1 MIKLP
6 RFALSAFTLA
16 FGVYHALLGIANLG
30 EYQSTKFAMIAI
42 ALYLIGLA
50 GAVASFPGLKMRTE
64 FAWLALFVAISVP
77 LFMSAAIPRE
87 AAFGYTTWHIA
98 GIATLM
104 AITAVRQHSVLAWIG
119 VTFLIL
125 QTLLWGGLEILFTSG
140 VFGAF
145 LLVLASQATS
155 SLLSASARAAERSLQ
170 QAVDNSAQTA
180 ANTAARSERQGRI
193 QRTLSEALPLLELI
207 VKRKG
212 DLTESERLEAALK
225 EHELRDQ
232 IRGRALLHPKLV
244 AATRAAR
251 VRGVE
256 VQLLDDGG
264 LEGLDEAAR
273 RTLLLRAA
281 KELGGVDSGKVVI
294 RAVAGETWRLT
305 MAAIR
310 KNTDRPD
317 LFLRL

>member
-6 RFALSAFTLA
+6 RIALSSFTLA
-16 FGVYHALLGIANLG
+16 FGIYHSILGILNLA
-30 EYQSTKFAMIAI
+30 EYQGRTFAVISI
-42 ALYLIGLA
+42 VLYLIGLA
-50 GAVASFPGLKMRTE
+50 GAVGSFPGLRMRNE

-77 LFMSAAIPRE
+77 LLMSLAISRD

-119 VTFLIL
+119 VGFLII
-125 QTLLWGGLEILFTSG
+125 QTLVWGGPDALFTSG

-145 LLVLASQATS
+145 LLVLAAQATA
-155 SLLSASARAAERSLQ
+155 SLLSSSARAADEALER
-170 QAVDNSAQTA
+170 AVLSDAKTA
-180 ANTAARSERQGRI
+180 ANTAARTERQKRI
-193 QRTLSEALPLLELI
+193 QETLREALPLLDMI
-207 VKRKG
+207 VHRKG
-212 DLTESERLEAALK
+212 RLSAPERFEAALK

-232 IRGRALLHPKLV
+232 IRGRALLHPQLV
-244 AATRAAR
+244 SATRAAR
-251 VRGVE
+251 TRGVE

-264 LEGLDEAAR
+264 LEGLDEASR
-273 RTLLLRAA
+273 RELLLRAA
-281 KELGGVDSGKVVI
+281 KELASIDSGKVVI

-310 KNTDRPD
+310 KDTDRPD

>member
-1 MIKLP
+1 MIRLP
-6 RFALSAFTLA
+6 RLALSAFTLA
-16 FGVYHALLGIANLG
+16 FGIYHALLGVANLV
-30 EYQSTKFAMIAI
+30 EYQSATFALIAI
-42 ALYLIGLA
+42 SLYLIGLT

-64 FAWLALFVAISVP
+64 FAWLALFVAVSVP
-77 LFMSAAIPRE
+77 LFMSAAIPKE

-98 GIATLM
+98 GVATLM

-125 QTLLWGGLEILFTSG
+125 QTLVWGGLDILFTSG

-145 LLVLASQATS
+145 LLVLAAQATS
-155 SLLSASARAAERSLQ
+155 SLLNSSARAAERSLQ
-170 QAVDNSAQTA
+170 QAVDNGAKTE

-193 QRTLSEALPLLELI
+193 QRTLNEALPLLELI
-207 VKRKG
+207 VSRKG
-212 DLTESERLEAALK
+212 NLAKPERFEAALK

-251 VRGVE
+251 ARGVE

-264 LEGLDEAAR
+264 LEGLDEASKRA
-273 RTLLLRAA
+273 LLMRAA
-281 KELGGVDSGKVVI
+281 KELAGVESGKVVI

-310 KNTDRPD
+310 KDADRPD